1 MPLTLPQNFLL
12 DTFCLKVSG
21 QEDFEALIRQI
32 DRHTDQ
38 LEGVSLKKFSF
49 PYPESMD
56 EMRENIPGP
65 EALLT
70 ETLAGNRLLLREK
83 ENGKIWFVSDYA
95 LSTLAQRLDLTRSA
109 VEEPSLIRNQFL
121 DWKMERAGEST
132 LVVRRWEENGECQNK
147 VFAFL
152 GGKYRGIR
160 LFELCE
166 LYGELS
172 ADFSEMPDLGPVKCL
187 DWEVSHERASIR
199 FSFPEYGLK
208 LSKNYGW
215 KAGEAPVPCLEFST
229 SDIGESSLH
238 VQCFWLISGST
249 PVPGEKYSHKHRG
262 DSHRSL
268 DEMER
273 KVLEMV
279 KRELKRFPDSL
290 DRLSRIAV
298 SPAGFAPD
306 SKRWRRQN
314 ARAVKAAFQ
323 AALKSIGAGKIIGK
337 KREIILREYL
347 EYRVIRD
354 ERCYSAYD
362 LVMEIFR
369 LPETFNRYLEENGA
383 TAGPMSEETVRKF
396 RKESIA
402 KAAYIDFSHLLS

>member
-1 MPLTLPQNFLL
+1 MI
-12 DTFCLKVSG
+12 K
-21 QEDFEALIRQI
+21 
-32 DRHTDQ
+32 
-38 LEGVSLKKFSF
+38 
-49 PYPESMD
+49 
-56 EMRENIPGP
+56 
-65 EALLT
+65 
-70 ETLAGNRLLLREK
+70 REK
-83 ENGKIWFVSDYA
+83 NYA
-95 LSTLAQRLDLTRSA
+95 
-109 VEEPSLIRNQFL
+109 V
-121 DWKMERAGEST
+121 
-132 LVVRRWEENGECQNK
+132 
-147 VFAFL
+147 
-152 GGKYRGIR
+152 
-160 LFELCE
+160 
-166 LYGELS
+166 
-172 ADFSEMPDLGPVKCL
+172 DFTAK
-187 DWEVSHERASIR
+187 
-199 FSFPEYGLK
+199 FP
-208 LSKNYGW
+208 
-215 KAGEAPVPCLEFST
+215 
-229 SDIGESSLH
+229 
-238 VQCFWLISGST
+238 CFWLISGST

-268 DEMER
+268 DELER

-347 EYRVIRD
+347 ECRVIRD